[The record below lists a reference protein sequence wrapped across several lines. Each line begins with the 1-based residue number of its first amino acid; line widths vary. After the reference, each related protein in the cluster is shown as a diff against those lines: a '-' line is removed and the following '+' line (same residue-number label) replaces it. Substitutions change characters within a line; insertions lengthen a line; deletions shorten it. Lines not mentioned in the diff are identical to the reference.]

1 MTWISCYT
9 VDQILNEQTKLK
21 KIIGFLITFIF
32 IDVEMKAIGV
42 KSVLDFPTKQ
52 GMVLTMVVEDMEVMA
67 LLVVV
72 EVVQVVVEVD
82 L

>member
-1 MTWISCYT
+1 MKSEDPFGQLYHGKGFLLT
-9 VDQILNEQTKLK
+9 
-21 KIIGFLITFIF
+21 KIIGFLIIFIF
-32 IDVEMKAIGV
+32 VDVEMKAIGV

-52 GMVLTMVVEDMEVMA
+52 GMVLTMVEEDMEAMA
-67 LLVVV
+67 HLVVV